1 MLKERNKTKMKI
13 AKTILNVILSFLLI
27 FIILSMIVLN
37 LVSTKM
43 LDKNYMLSKL
53 KETEFYLQISRE
65 VQSGFEKYI
74 YQSGLPEDIIND
86 LYTEEMITSDVNSII
101 DYIYEGKEITT
112 SEDKIKETLDT
123 KINQY
128 LQSEGR
134 TKTNQIQDNITK
146 FEDFITTEYKNNI
159 KVSDTV
165 FEKVQKGMEKILSI
179 YQKIKLIPLIAF
191 IIIIILLLIINRK
204 DIFLGINFASISLL
218 SVGVLLKLAEQ
229 VVYKHVDLD
238 NIVLLTTSLSNL
250 IINMAKDLLYT
261 IADYGIWLIAGG
273 ITGIIICSIIRNT
286 TTKEKKDK
294 KETTEDKAKTK
305 KTKQK
310 QTKKEEQNNKN

>member
-1 MLKERNKTKMKI
+1 MLKERNKSKMKI

-27 FIILSMIVLN
+27 FIILSIIVSN
-37 LVSTKM
+37 LVSTKI
-43 LDKNYMLSKL
+43 LDKNYMLAKL

-74 YQSGLPEDIIND
+74 YQSGLPEDTIND
-86 LYTEEMITSDVNSII
+86 LYTEEMITSDVNSIV

-112 SEDKIKETLDT
+112 SENKIKETLDT

-179 YQKIKLIPLIAF
+179 YQKIKLIPLISF
-191 IIIIILLLIINRK
+191 IIITILLLIINRK
-204 DIFLGINFASISLL
+204 DIFLGINFTSISLL

-261 IADYGIWLIAGG
+261 IADYSIWLIAGG
-273 ITGIIICSIIRNT
+273 ITGIIICSIMKNT
-286 TTKEKKDK
+286 TTKEKKENK
-294 KETTEDKAKTK
+294 VKTK
-305 KTKQK
+305 KTK
-310 QTKKEEQNNKN
+310 